1 MIKRIGIF
9 LGITFIVSILI
20 IAQTTLSN
28 FIWLIQ
34 ADMPVTLVMILTKL
48 FEDVLRMM
56 VIVFPII
63 FIVNLI
69 FFLVAMMVSKYTSL
83 DKKRAYALSGGLGLF
98 LISVGIPILAGGI
111 YGLTGARSVLGKITF
126 TVIGLF
132 GGFLF
137 GRHLDKAKLE
147 TS

>member
-34 ADMPVTLVMILTKL
+34 ADMPVTLVMIVTKL

-56 VIVFPII
+56 IIVFPII

-69 FFLVAMMVSKYTSL
+69 FFLVAMMISRYTSL
-83 DKKRAYALSGGLGLF
+83 SKKRAYAFSGGLGLF
-98 LISVGIPILAGGI
+98 LISVGIPFLAGGI
-111 YGLTGARSVLGKITF
+111 YGLTGARSVIGKIIF
-126 TVIGLF
+126 ILIGLL

-137 GRHLDKAKLE
+137 GKHLDKSKME

>member
-1 MIKRIGIF
+1 M
-9 LGITFIVSILI
+9 L
-20 IAQTTLSN
+20 
-28 FIWLIQ
+28 
-34 ADMPVTLVMILTKL
+34 
-48 FEDVLRMM
+48 

>member
-34 ADMPVTLVMILTKL
+34 ADMPVTLVMIVTKL

-56 VIVFPII
+56 IIVFPII

-69 FFLVAMMVSKYTSL
+69 FFLVAMMISRYTSL
-83 DKKRAYALSGGLGLF
+83 SKKRAYALAGGLGLF
-98 LISVGIPILAGGI
+98 LISVGIPFLAGGI
-111 YGLTGARSVLGKITF
+111 YGLTGARSVIGKIIF
-126 TVIGLF
+126 TLIGLL

-137 GRHLDKAKLE
+137 GKHLDKSKLE

>member
-34 ADMPVTLVMILTKL
+34 VDMPVTLVMIVTKL
-48 FEDVLRMM
+48 FEDILRMM

-69 FFLVAMMVSKYTSL
+69 FFLVAMMISRYTSL
-83 DKKRAYALSGGLGLF
+83 SKKRAYALSGGLGLF
-98 LISVGIPILAGGI
+98 LISVGIPFLAGGI
-111 YGLTGARSVLGKITF
+111 YGLTGARSVIGKIIF
-126 TVIGLF
+126 TLIGLL

-137 GRHLDKAKLE
+137 GKHLDKSKLE

>member
-34 ADMPVTLVMILTKL
+34 ADMPVTLVMIVTKL

-69 FFLVAMMVSKYTSL
+69 FFLVAMMISRYTSL
-83 DKKRAYALSGGLGLF
+83 SKKRAYALSGGLGLF
-98 LISVGIPILAGGI
+98 LISVGIPFLAGGI
-111 YGLTGARSVLGKITF
+111 YGLTGARSVIGKIIF
-126 TVIGLF
+126 TLIGLL

-137 GRHLDKAKLE
+137 GKHLDKSKLE

>member
-34 ADMPVTLVMILTKL
+34 ADMPVTLVMIVTKL
-48 FEDVLRMM
+48 FEDILRMM

-69 FFLVAMMVSKYTSL
+69 FFLVAMIVSRYTAL
-83 DKKRAYALSGGLGLF
+83 NKKRAYALSGGLGLF
-98 LISVGIPILAGGI
+98 LISVGIPFLAGGI
-111 YGLTGARSVLGKITF
+111 YGLTGARSVIGKITF
-126 TVIGLF
+126 TLIGLL

-137 GRHLDKAKLE
+137 GKHLDKSKLE

>member
-34 ADMPVTLVMILTKL
+34 ADMPVTLVMIVTKL

-56 VIVFPII
+56 IIVFPII

-69 FFLVAMMVSKYTSL
+69 FFLVAMMISRYTPL
-83 DKKRAYALSGGLGLF
+83 GKKRTYALSGGLGLF
-98 LISVGIPILAGGI
+98 LISVGIPFLAGGI
-111 YGLTGARSVLGKITF
+111 YGLTGARSVIGKIIF
-126 TVIGLF
+126 TLIGLL

-137 GRHLDKAKLE
+137 GKHLDKSKLE

>member
-34 ADMPVTLVMILTKL
+34 ADMPVTLVMIVTKL

-56 VIVFPII
+56 IIVFPII

-69 FFLVAMMVSKYTSL
+69 FFFISYFIASHLVRK
-83 DKKRAYALSGGLGLF
+83 
-98 LISVGIPILAGGI
+98 
-111 YGLTGARSVLGKITF
+111 
-126 TVIGLF
+126 
-132 GGFLF
+132 
-137 GRHLDKAKLE
+137 
-147 TS
+147 

>member
-34 ADMPVTLVMILTKL
+34 ADMPVTLVMIVTKL

-56 VIVFPII
+56 IIVFPII

-69 FFLVAMMVSKYTSL
+69 FFLVAMMISRYTSL
-83 DKKRAYALSGGLGLF
+83 SKKRAYALSGGLGLF
-98 LISVGIPILAGGI
+98 LISVGIPFLAGGI
-111 YGLTGARSVLGKITF
+111 YGLTGARSVIGKIIF
-126 TVIGLF
+126 ILIGLL

-137 GRHLDKAKLE
+137 GKHLDKSKLE

>member
-20 IAQTTLSN
+20 ISQTTLSN

-34 ADMPVTLVMILTKL
+34 ADMPVTLVMIVTKL

-56 VIVFPII
+56 IIVFPII

-69 FFLVAMMVSKYTSL
+69 FFLVAMMISRYTSL
-83 DKKRAYALSGGLGLF
+83 SKKRAYALSGGLGLF
-98 LISVGIPILAGGI
+98 LISVGIPFLAGGI
-111 YGLTGARSVLGKITF
+111 YGLTGARSVIGKIIF
-126 TVIGLF
+126 TLIGLL

-137 GRHLDKAKLE
+137 GKHLDKSKLE

>member
-34 ADMPVTLVMILTKL
+34 ADMPVTLVMIVTKL

-56 VIVFPII
+56 IIVFPII

-137 GRHLDKAKLE
+137 GRHLDKSKLE

>member
-34 ADMPVTLVMILTKL
+34 ADMPVTLVMIVTKL
-48 FEDVLRMM
+48 FEDILRMM

-69 FFLVAMMVSKYTSL
+69 FFLVAMMISRYTSL
-83 DKKRAYALSGGLGLF
+83 SKKRAYALSGGLGLF
-98 LISVGIPILAGGI
+98 LISVGIPFLAGGI
-111 YGLTGARSVLGKITF
+111 YGLTGARSVIGKIIF
-126 TVIGLF
+126 TLIGLL

-137 GRHLDKAKLE
+137 GKHLDKSKLE

>member
-34 ADMPVTLVMILTKL
+34 ADMPVTLVMIVTKL
-48 FEDVLRMM
+48 FEDILRMM

-69 FFLVAMMVSKYTSL
+69 FFLVAMMISRYTSL
-83 DKKRAYALSGGLGLF
+83 SKKRAYALSGGLGLF
-98 LISVGIPILAGGI
+98 LISVGIPFLAGGI
-111 YGLTGARSVLGKITF
+111 YGLTGARSVIGKIIF
-126 TVIGLF
+126 TLIGLL
-132 GGFLF
+132 GGYLF
-137 GRHLDKAKLE
+137 GRHLDKAKE
-147 TS
+147 EAS

>member
-34 ADMPVTLVMILTKL
+34 ADMPVTLVMIVTKL

-56 VIVFPII
+56 IIVFPII

-69 FFLVAMMVSKYTSL
+69 FFLVAMMISRYTSL
-83 DKKRAYALSGGLGLF
+83 SKKRAYALSGGLGLF
-98 LISVGIPILAGGI
+98 LISVGIPFLAGGI
-111 YGLTGARSVLGKITF
+111 YGLTGARSVIGKIIF
-126 TVIGLF
+126 TLIGLL

-137 GRHLDKAKLE
+137 GKHLDKSKLE

>member
-9 LGITFIVSILI
+9 LRITFIVSILI

-34 ADMPVTLVMILTKL
+34 ADMPVTLVMIVTKL
-48 FEDVLRMM
+48 FEDILRMM

-69 FFLVAMMVSKYTSL
+69 FFLVAMMISRYTSL
-83 DKKRAYALSGGLGLF
+83 SKKGAYALAGGLGLF
-98 LISVGIPILAGGI
+98 LISVGIPFLAGGI
-111 YGLTGARSVLGKITF
+111 YGLTGARSVIGKIIF
-126 TVIGLF
+126 TLIGLL

-137 GRHLDKAKLE
+137 GKHLDKSKLE

>member
-34 ADMPVTLVMILTKL
+34 ADMPVTLVMIVTKL

-56 VIVFPII
+56 IIVFPII

-69 FFLVAMMVSKYTSL
+69 FFLVAMMISRYTSL
-83 DKKRAYALSGGLGLF
+83 GKKRAYTLSGGLGLF
-98 LISVGIPILAGGI
+98 LISVGIPFLAGGI
-111 YGLTGARSVLGKITF
+111 YGLTGARSVIGKITF
-126 TVIGLF
+126 TLIGLL

-137 GRHLDKAKLE
+137 GKHLDKSKLE

>member
-34 ADMPVTLVMILTKL
+34 VDMPVTLVMIVTKL
-48 FEDVLRMM
+48 FEDILRMM

-69 FFLVAMMVSKYTSL
+69 FFLVAMMISRYTSL
-83 DKKRAYALSGGLGLF
+83 SKKRAYALSGGLGLF
-98 LISVGIPILAGGI
+98 LISVGIPFLAGGI
-111 YGLTGARSVLGKITF
+111 YGLTGARSVIGKITF
-126 TVIGLF
+126 TLIGLL
-132 GGFLF
+132 GGYLF
-137 GRHLDKAKLE
+137 GRHLDKAKE
-147 TS
+147 EAS

>member
-34 ADMPVTLVMILTKL
+34 ADMPVTLVMIVTKL

-56 VIVFPII
+56 IIVFPII

-69 FFLVAMMVSKYTSL
+69 FFLVAMMISRYTSL

>member
-34 ADMPVTLVMILTKL
+34 ADMPVTLVMMVTKL

-69 FFLVAMMVSKYTSL
+69 FFLVAMMISRYTSL
-83 DKKRAYALSGGLGLF
+83 SKKRAYALSGGLGLF
-98 LISVGIPILAGGI
+98 LISVGIPFLAGGI
-111 YGLTGARSVLGKITF
+111 YGLTGARSVIGKIIF
-126 TVIGLF
+126 TLIGLL

-137 GRHLDKAKLE
+137 GKHLDKSKLE

>member
-34 ADMPVTLVMILTKL
+34 ADMPVTLVMIVTKL

-56 VIVFPII
+56 IIVFPII

-69 FFLVAMMVSKYTSL
+69 FFLVAMMISRYTSL
-83 DKKRAYALSGGLGLF
+83 SKKRAYALSGGLGLF
-98 LISVGIPILAGGI
+98 LISVGIPFLAGGI
-111 YGLTGARSVLGKITF
+111 YGLTGARSVIGKIIF
-126 TVIGLF
+126 ILIGLL

-137 GRHLDKAKLE
+137 GKHLDKSKME

>member
-34 ADMPVTLVMILTKL
+34 ADMPVTLVMIVTKL

-69 FFLVAMMVSKYTSL
+69 FFLVAMMISRYTSL
-83 DKKRAYALSGGLGLF
+83 SKKRAYALSGGLGLF
-98 LISVGIPILAGGI
+98 LISVGIPFLAGGI
-111 YGLTGARSVLGKITF
+111 YGLTGARSVIGKI
-126 TVIGLF
+126 
-132 GGFLF
+132 
-137 GRHLDKAKLE
+137 HLH
-147 TS
+147 

>member
-34 ADMPVTLVMILTKL
+34 ADMPVTLVMIVTKL

-56 VIVFPII
+56 IIVFPII

-69 FFLVAMMVSKYTSL
+69 FFLVAMMISRYTSL
-83 DKKRAYALSGGLGLF
+83 GKKRAYALSGGLGLF
-98 LISVGIPILAGGI
+98 LISVGIPFLAGGI
-111 YGLTGARSVLGKITF
+111 YGLTGARSAIGKVTF
-126 TVIGLF
+126 TLIGLL
-132 GGFLF
+132 GGYLF
-137 GRHLDKAKLE
+137 GRHLDKAKE
-147 TS
+147 KAS

>member
-34 ADMPVTLVMILTKL
+34 ADMPVTLVMIVTKL

-56 VIVFPII
+56 IIVFPII
-63 FIVNLI
+63 FIVKFRKKSNSG
-69 FFLVAMMVSKYTSL
+69 FF
-83 DKKRAYALSGGLGLF
+83 
-98 LISVGIPILAGGI
+98 
-111 YGLTGARSVLGKITF
+111 
-126 TVIGLF
+126 
-132 GGFLF
+132 
-137 GRHLDKAKLE
+137 E
-147 TS
+147 